1 VTAAVASNVRPRAAA
16 PGGPPHDNT
25 SGLDGYDLMRRL
37 FPICR
42 SLTGNGVRATFDV
55 LGEYLPLERTEI
67 ASGTPVFDWTVPDEW
82 NIHDAYIATA
92 DGTRVV
98 DFQRSTLHVV
108 SYSQP
113 VRTTLPLEALRER
126 LHTLPDQPEV
136 IPYRTSYYQPTW
148 GFCLSH
154 RQLLELQ
161 PGDYEV
167 VIDATLE
174 PGHLTYA
181 ELVLEGSGDG
191 EVLIST
197 YVCHPSLANDN
208 LSGIAVTAMLAQQL
222 SQLRLKH
229 SYRFLFAP
237 GTIGPLAWLHRNRS
251 ILHRVRH
258 GLTLA
263 CIGDAGDL
271 TYKRS
276 RRGHAVV
283 DQAMETVLRDS
294 GQRHRVL
301 DFEPWG
307 GDERQ
312 FGSPGFDLPVGSLT
326 RTPHGEFPGYH
337 TSADGLDRIRPESLN
352 DAVSTCLEVVE
363 VLETNRRGTNLSP
376 HGEPQLGRR
385 GLYRSA
391 GGAVATPDE
400 ERALLW
406 VLNQSDG
413 GSSLLDI
420 AARSGLSYTII
431 ERAAHRLEE
440 AGLLA
445 TQADGE
451 FQGKLSTDRHGKE
464 RRYRR

>member
-1 VTAAVASNVRPRAAA
+1 MSAAVASNVRPRTAA
-16 PGGPPHDNT
+16 PGGAPHDNT
-25 SGLDGYDLMRRL
+25 TGLDAYDLMRRL

-55 LGEYLPLERTEI
+55 LEEYIPIARSEI
-67 ASGTPVFDWTVPDEW
+67 ASGTRVFDWTVPNEW
-82 NIHDAYIATA
+82 NIHDAYIAA
-92 DGTRVV
+92 PDGSRVV
-98 DFQRSTLHVV
+98 DLQRSPLHVV

-126 LHTLPDQPEV
+126 LHTLPEQPEV
-136 IPYRTSYYQPTW
+136 IPYRTSYYEPTW

-154 RQLLELQ
+154 RQLLELH
-161 PGDYEV
+161 PGDYDV

-208 LSGIAVTAMLAQQL
+208 LSGVAVTTMLAQQL
-222 SQLRLKH
+222 SQRRLKH

-237 GTIGPLAWLHRNRS
+237 GTIGPLAWLYRNRDT
-251 ILHRVRH
+251 LPRVRH

-263 CIGDAGDL
+263 CIGDAGAL

-283 DQAMETVLRDS
+283 DQAVEIVLRDS
-294 GQRHRVL
+294 GARHRVL

-312 FGSPGFDLPVGSLT
+312 FCSPGFDLPVGSLM

-337 TSADGLDRIRPESLN
+337 TSADGLERIRPESLD
-352 DAVSTCLEVVE
+352 DAVTTCLNVVE
-363 VLETNRRGTNLSP
+363 VLETNRRCTNLSP
-376 HGEPQLGRR
+376 YGEPQLGRR
-385 GLYRSA
+385 GLYRAA
-391 GGAVATPDE
+391 GGAVATPDD

-413 GSSLLDI
+413 RTSLLDI
-420 AARSGLSYTII
+420 AARSGLSYRII
-431 ERAAHRLEE
+431 ERAAQRLEQ

-445 TQADGE
+445 TQADGG
-451 FQGKLSTDRHGKE
+451 FQGGASD
-464 RRYRR
+464 